1 MDKKLSFSDSLQ
13 PEILRA
19 YQRDEEYKMILR
31 TLLYEALETV
41 ISYRFMARYDS
52 EIRMGSDLLY
62 YLLTTI
68 RGK

>member
-1 MDKKLSFSDSLQ
+1 
-13 PEILRA
+13 
-19 YQRDEEYKMILR
+19 MILR

-52 EIRMGSDLLY
+52 EIRMGSDFLY